1 MHENLI
7 EVRKTFS
14 LFRQNETWFLYFI
27 FNLHCL
33 LTFFSYLRFSSE
45 IYFFVAFYKKNGIKS
60 CLSHENCELRTD
72 LVKNEGI

>member
-14 LFRQNETWFLYFI
+14 LFRQSETWFLYFV

-33 LTFFSYLRFSSE
+33 LTFFSCSRFSNE
-45 IYFFVAFYKKNGIKS
+45 IYIFVHFMEKKKIEQNRVF
-60 CLSHENCELRTD
+60 CE
-72 LVKNEGI
+72 

>member
-14 LFRQNETWFLYFI
+14 LFRQSETWFLYFV

-33 LTFFSYLRFSSE
+33 LTFFSCSRFSNE
-45 IYFFVAFYKKNGIKS
+45 IYFFVHFMEKKK
-60 CLSHENCELRTD
+60 
-72 LVKNEGI
+72 K